1 MILQDLL
8 TIISILNI
16 AIRVLAILVALGLT
30 ILVGVVTL
38 QKKLE
43 PHYNK
48 GFSISVVIYLI
59 LVMFSFIVGF
69 LFIESNNSFSN
80 ILFSFSLEIY
90 LFHKKSKWKF
100 GILATILLGFSIILK
115 ITFLVI
121 NLFLYNYLAIVI
133 ASIVIDVLLSLNN
146 IILGIVILNL
156 LRKTANENPSLKT
169 YTKPISI
176 GVVFIFIIKS
186 LITSISTIPMLI
198 YYLGENYDYFE
209 IYYSF
214 RIGIPILSI
223 LVIIIGL
230 IFIAIGSL
238 KTMNVP
244 LMFSKDKGIK
254 ETLPRKETRYSPQAV
269 IYCPKCGVSISPD
282 VPFCTNCG
290 DNLKK

>member
-1 MILQDLL
+1 MILQNFYE
-8 TIISILNI
+8 IMYILNL
-16 AIRVLAILVALGLT
+16 AIRILAILI
-30 ILVGVVTL
+30 ILLVIIVIGVNTA

-69 LFIESNNSFSN
+69 FFIESNNSFSN

-100 GILATILLGFSIILK
+100 GILASILLGFSIILR
-115 ITFLVI
+115 IVFFAL
-121 NLFLYNYLAIVI
+121 NLFLHSFMAILI

-156 LRKTANENPSLKT
+156 LRKTAKENISLKT

-176 GVVFIFIIKS
+176 GVVFIFIIKP
-186 LITSISTIPMLI
+186 LITSTSTIPILI
-198 YYLGENYDYFE
+198 LDIGANYDDFV

-214 RIGIPILSI
+214 LIGIPILSI
-223 LVIIIGL
+223 LIIIIGL
-230 IFIAIGSL
+230 IFIAIGAL

-244 LMFSKDKGIK
+244 LIFSKDKA

-269 IYCPKCGVSISPD
+269 LYCPKCGVSISPN
-282 VPFCTNCG
+282 VSFCTNCG
-290 DNLKK
+290 HKLNN

>member
-8 TIISILNI
+8 SIISILNI
-16 AIRVLAILVALGLT
+16 AIRVLAILVALCLA

-43 PHYNK
+43 PDYKK

-69 LFIESNNSFSN
+69 FFIESNNSFSN

-100 GILATILLGFSIILK
+100 GILAAILLGFSIILR
-115 ITFLVI
+115 IVFFAL
-121 NLFLYNYLAIVI
+121 NLFLHSFMAILI

-186 LITSISTIPMLI
+186 LITSISSIPILI
-198 YYLGENYDYFE
+198 LYLEENYDYFE
-209 IYYSF
+209 TYIWF
-214 RIGIPILSI
+214 EMGLTLFLS
-223 LVIIIGL
+223 LVIVIGL
-230 IFIAIGSL
+230 IFIAIGAL
-238 KTMNVP
+238 KSMNTP
-244 LMFSKDKGIK
+244 LIFSKDKGIK
-254 ETLPRKETRYSPQAV
+254 ESLKREGIRYSPQAV
-269 IYCPKCGVSISPD
+269 IYCSKCGVSVSPN
-282 VPFCTNCG
+282 VS
-290 DNLKK
+290 

>member
-8 TIISILNI
+8 SIISILNI
-16 AIRVLAILVALGLT
+16 AIRVLAILVALCLA

-43 PHYNK
+43 PDYKK

-69 LFIESNNSFSN
+69 FFIESNNSFAN

-100 GILATILLGFSIILK
+100 GILAAILLGFSIILR
-115 ITFLVI
+115 IVFFAL
-121 NLFLYNYLAIVI
+121 NLFLHSFMAILI

-186 LITSISTIPMLI
+186 LITSISSIPILI
-198 YYLGENYDYFE
+198 LYLEENYDYFE
-209 IYYSF
+209 TYIWF
-214 RIGIPILSI
+214 EMGLTLFLS
-223 LVIIIGL
+223 LVIVIGL
-230 IFIAIGSL
+230 IFIAIGAL
-238 KTMNVP
+238 KSMNTP
-244 LMFSKDKGIK
+244 LIFSKDKGIK
-254 ETLPRKETRYSPQAV
+254 ESLKREGIRYSPQAV
-269 IYCPKCGVSISPD
+269 IYCSKCGVSVSPN
-282 VPFCTNCG
+282 VS
-290 DNLKK
+290 